1 MILNPGCTLE
11 SFWELS
17 KIQMPATYIR
27 PIYLESLE
35 GKTQAL
41 MFFKTKGTA
50 RVDNPAKHIQIKIS

>member
-11 SFWELS
+11 LFWELS
-17 KIQMPATYIR
+17 KIQMPATYLR

-41 MFFKTKGTA
+41 MLFKTLYKSTA
-50 RVDNPAKHIQIKIS
+50 RVDNSAKHI